1 MSSTSYL
8 TNMLAGTKS
17 IDEELLLYEVYTL
30 IKEVCAEL
38 VPQIVREELLKI
50 RQDLIVNVIA
60 EINGRQANLPEMENY
75 IRQLIDE
82 VIKRLN

>member
-38 VPQIVREELLKI
+38 VP
-50 RQDLIVNVIA
+50 
-60 EINGRQANLPEMENY
+60 
-75 IRQLIDE
+75 
-82 VIKRLN
+82 